1 MSEKKINILYYI
13 MMAVFVIIVL
23 SATLLGQGKTN
34 SEEVFPSGKIPIH
47 QYKEDISKDGLT
59 KTYYFHADD
68 ILKNGSTLI
77 FHERHHDIKIYS
89 GDRIIYDLTAESTL
103 VGHTT
108 GYKWVFC
115 NIKDNKNP
123 IKVVT
128 TALYDDVRMDEPIFY
143 AGEKSALI
151 YSLYLDSKSH
161 FAIGTLNIISGILVL
176 ICFFL
181 MKNKSK
187 SVRDMI
193 YIAIVTILFGL
204 YEFVNAS
211 SVQLMVSNQVV
222 LSSISFFILMLI
234 SVPFDIYIKETIFP
248 EDRHI
253 YKVLITY
260 SFIESILCII
270 LLETHVCDLK
280 QSAILTHISIL
291 LCGIYAITGVI
302 YKFIH
307 HGFQRTTLANV
318 IGLSICASF
327 CLIDILR
334 YYFVDG
340 VNYDEVMIRI
350 GFTIYLVT
358 LIFIN
363 ILNMIKEVQIGQ
375 QASYYQKLSITDM
388 MTNMYNHTAFID
400 DADSIDKSEIY
411 TIISMDLNN
420 LKRVNDQQ
428 GHIDGDKYIKAAAE
442 TIKNVFGK
450 YGKCYRIGGDEFAV
464 ILREKYKGKA
474 PSLIKELTENIN
486 EYNIN
491 LPLDAP
497 NRLIIAAGY
506 SENIPNTDQNFE
518 SVLKRADEL
527 MYKNKKEI
535 KLAERRAGVQ
545 DDYVDPRLT

>member
-1 MSEKKINILYYI
+1 
-13 MMAVFVIIVL
+13 
-23 SATLLGQGKTN
+23 
-34 SEEVFPSGKIPIH
+34 
-47 QYKEDISKDGLT
+47 
-59 KTYYFHADD
+59 
-68 ILKNGSTLI
+68 
-77 FHERHHDIKIYS
+77 
-89 GDRIIYDLTAESTL
+89 
-103 VGHTT
+103 
-108 GYKWVFC
+108 
-115 NIKDNKNP
+115 
-123 IKVVT
+123 
-128 TALYDDVRMDEPIFY
+128 
-143 AGEKSALI
+143 
-151 YSLYLDSKSH
+151 
-161 FAIGTLNIISGILVL
+161 
-176 ICFFL
+176 

-486 EYNIN
+486 EYTIN

>member
-1 MSEKKINILYYI
+1 

-77 FHERHHDIKIYS
+77 FHERHHDIK
-89 GDRIIYDLTAESTL
+89 
-103 VGHTT
+103 
-108 GYKWVFC
+108 
-115 NIKDNKNP
+115 
-123 IKVVT
+123 
-128 TALYDDVRMDEPIFY
+128 
-143 AGEKSALI
+143 
-151 YSLYLDSKSH
+151 
-161 FAIGTLNIISGILVL
+161 
-176 ICFFL
+176 
-181 MKNKSK
+181 
-187 SVRDMI
+187 
-193 YIAIVTILFGL
+193 
-204 YEFVNAS
+204 
-211 SVQLMVSNQVV
+211 
-222 LSSISFFILMLI
+222 
-234 SVPFDIYIKETIFP
+234 
-248 EDRHI
+248 
-253 YKVLITY
+253 
-260 SFIESILCII
+260 
-270 LLETHVCDLK
+270 
-280 QSAILTHISIL
+280 
-291 LCGIYAITGVI
+291 
-302 YKFIH
+302 
-307 HGFQRTTLANV
+307 
-318 IGLSICASF
+318 
-327 CLIDILR
+327 
-334 YYFVDG
+334 
-340 VNYDEVMIRI
+340 
-350 GFTIYLVT
+350 
-358 LIFIN
+358 
-363 ILNMIKEVQIGQ
+363 
-375 QASYYQKLSITDM
+375 
-388 MTNMYNHTAFID
+388 
-400 DADSIDKSEIY
+400 IY

-518 SVLKRADEL
+518 SVLKRADEM

>member
-1 MSEKKINILYYI
+1 M
-13 MMAVFVIIVL
+13 
-23 SATLLGQGKTN
+23 
-34 SEEVFPSGKIPIH
+34 
-47 QYKEDISKDGLT
+47 
-59 KTYYFHADD
+59 
-68 ILKNGSTLI
+68 KNGSTLI

-193 YIAIVTILFGL
+193 YIAIVTIFFGL

-450 YGKCYRIGGDEFAV
+450 KS
-464 ILREKYKGKA
+464 KY
-474 PSLIKELTENIN
+474 
-486 EYNIN
+486 
-491 LPLDAP
+491 
-497 NRLIIAAGY
+497 
-506 SENIPNTDQNFE
+506 
-518 SVLKRADEL
+518 
-527 MYKNKKEI
+527 
-535 KLAERRAGVQ
+535 
-545 DDYVDPRLT
+545 